1 MKFSMFS
8 PECYAYF
15 PDNINHESGVSSLV
29 QKVLPSFP
37 LGKNVA
43 KRSAKT
49 QQYVNTK
56 NTEIQDK
63 LGNPLL
69 RLKLQYPYFN
79 NLQNIQF
86 DNGGT

>member
-1 MKFSMFS
+1 MK
-8 PECYAYF
+8 
-15 PDNINHESGVSSLV
+15 
-29 QKVLPSFP
+29 QKNP
-37 LGKNVA
+37 KKQN
-43 KRSAKT
+43 K
-49 QQYVNTK
+49 TK